1 MLFFSVLDF
10 ELHIFKIHNLEPNLF
25 KPSSKSEEINLFEL
39 NTSNTDTANKFF
51 KIPLSVIKWFLLG
64 WHFARH
70 ACPSYVLAL
79 SLSTIYYYRVKM

>member
-39 NTSNTDTANKFF
+39 NTLNTDIVNKFL
-51 KIPLSVIKWFLLG
+51 KILLAIIKWFLLG
-64 WHFARH
+64 WHFSRH
-70 ACPSYVLAL
+70 ACLSYVLAL
-79 SLSTIYYYRVKM
+79 SLSTIYYYRVKI